1 MPRLTIRHAVHARRL
16 ALEHLEDRRVLAAGV
31 TVITHGAQFTG
42 GLPDWTVTMGQAI
55 LDRADGALTTRNVG
69 SLLQH
74 NPATGQW
81 QAVGNAAWTNSNSQN
96 DHIVL
101 LYDWSDESATFADGW
116 LEAAADNLFA
126 SLLSVN
132 NSLAG
137 GLQGTSF
144 FDAAVAGG
152 GGGGQ
157 LELHLIGHSRGAVL
171 NSLVAA
177 RFDRYF
183 GELTIDHATTLDAH
197 PASYMNDPGYVATSP
212 GQNSRV
218 FTYDNVRFADNYYQS
233 DNSYEPIFTFDFDG
247 VIANGAYNFQLPT
260 PVLENGGS
268 SLEHS
273 DVHSWYYGTITEPF
287 AAGYTGFSGAGR
299 NNDGDVSFP
308 DAWWGASGVAPR
320 GSTGFEFASIAGA
333 SRAGLPVTGAKIAAG
348 AIATV
353 VDGNMAFGDD
363 GFSSDSLPGWQL
375 HGGAGSGPLGGSDL
389 YVELNSG
396 GDDYFRRHNPLYFP
410 KHTVAVEYDYWINDN
425 DPTQPDDQLQV
436 LVGGFVIDTVSLGS
450 VTTDFVR
457 NRRAAYALPQG
468 GVVATLEFRILD
480 GAGNGIESAVRFDNV
495 ELVIQ
500 PPAPNADFDGDG
512 SVNGNDFLAWQR
524 GLGTFVT
531 ATPAA
536 GDADFDNNVAADDL
550 AIWRD
555 QFGVGGASATSAAVF
570 TDVTFVALADA
581 ISRPALLGLR
591 PSRAL
596 RGSIEAGEGPLP
608 AVLQRRSLG
617 RAESVSPAFAP
628 HADATHLKLR
638 RGPGLRPSEA
648 SPWEGVDGFFECL
661 GA

>member
-1 MPRLTIRHAVHARRL
+1 MPRPKTHLTPWSRRL

-31 TVITHGAQFTG
+31 TVITHGAQFSG

-55 LDRADGALTTRNVG
+55 LDRADGALTTRSVG

-74 NPATGQW
+74 NPTSGQW

-132 NSLAG
+132 DYLTG

-144 FDAAVAGG
+144 FDTAVAGG
-152 GGGGQ
+152 GGGG
-157 LELHLIGHSRGAVL
+157 LLDLHLIGHSRGAVL

-183 GELTIDHATTLDAH
+183 GELTIDHVTTLDAH
-197 PASYMNDPGYVATSP
+197 PASYMNDPGYVATNP

-218 FTYDNVRFADNYYQS
+218 FTYDNVFFADNYYQN

-247 VIANGAYNFQLPT
+247 VIANGAYNVQLPT

-287 AAGYTGFSGAGR
+287 AAGYAGFSGAGR

-308 DAWWGASGVAPR
+308 EAWWGTSGVAPR
-320 GSTGFEFASIAGA
+320 GSTGFAFASISGG

-353 VDGNMAFGDD
+353 FDGNMSFGDD
-363 GFSSDSLPGWQL
+363 GFTSDSLPGWEG
-375 HGGAGSGPLGGSDL
+375 HGGAGSGPLGGGDL
-389 YVELNSG
+389 YVELNAG

-436 LVGGFVIDTVSLGS
+436 IVGGFVIDTIPLTNLTG
-450 VTTDFVR
+450 DFGR
-457 NRRAAYALPQG
+457 DRRATYLLPQG

-480 GAGNGIESAVRFDNV
+480 GMGNGIESAVRFDNV

-500 PPAPNADFDGDG
+500 PPAPDADFNGDG
-512 SVNGNDFLAWQR
+512 FVNGSDFLAWQR
-524 GLGTFVT
+524 GLGTFVS
-531 ATPAA
+531 ATPSM
-536 GDADFDNNVAADDL
+536 GDADSDNNVAADDL
-550 AIWRD
+550 AIWRG
-555 QFGVGGASATSAAVF
+555 QFGAATASVAAVGIA
-570 TDVTFVALADA
+570 DEELVALGYV
-581 ISRPALLGLR
+581 ITRPALLASQPKRVVREL
-591 PSRAL
+591 ADAVVL
-596 RGSIEAGEGPLP
+596 ALP
-608 AVLQRRSLG
+608 AMLRYHGVNGDGLEPATWATMLEETPLKSRRSPDLQ
-617 RAESVSPAFAP
+617 V
-628 HADATHLKLR
+628 LC
-638 RGPGLRPSEA
+638 EA
-648 SPWEGVDGFFECL
+648 VDGLFERL